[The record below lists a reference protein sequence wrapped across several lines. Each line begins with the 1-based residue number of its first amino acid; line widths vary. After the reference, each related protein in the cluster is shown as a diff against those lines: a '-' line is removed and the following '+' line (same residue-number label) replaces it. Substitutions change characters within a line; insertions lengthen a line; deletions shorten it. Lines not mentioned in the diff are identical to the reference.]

1 MRLHRLRLSDF
12 RGIEERE
19 VVFADHGVTVVEG
32 ANEVGKS
39 SMIEAL
45 DLLLER
51 RSDSRSAAVRSIAP
65 AGRDVGSVVEA
76 EISCG
81 DYTFVYRK
89 QFNRA
94 HRTELSV
101 LSPRTQQLSGREAD
115 QWVQRVLADE
125 VDMSLYAALRLVQG
139 VAAEPTSLAGSSA
152 LSRALDAAAAPELG
166 GGPAVISDDAGAGS
180 GLLGAAIA
188 EHERYYTPGLGK
200 PARELADALAAVE
213 SARELMEQRRRAFD
227 EACDDMVA
235 LDDAVAR
242 QSELARTHELARVE
256 LVQLDQRLAAAAEVV
271 RRRDTARADLAVGQ
285 ARADAAARSD
295 THRRRL
301 QQHHDDLAEQLQRS
315 EIRLSELT
323 GAVAEC
329 AAEAE
334 ALVADLNGT
343 RAELADA
350 EAAVLA
356 ARDAE
361 RRRAAADQVQR
372 LSTLIDR
379 ADALVAERDAS
390 RERLSR
396 LPIDESVLSRLTELA
411 TAEAIARAAKD
422 AAAPGLRVEQLG
434 AEDVLVNGE
443 SLCGTAELAVSAAT
457 EITVDGVI
465 SVQVTPGPD
474 VQERDR
480 EHARAAEALAAALAE
495 FDVADLSAAQ
505 ASALERSRVQRAVD
519 DLRIEIDAVLD
530 GRELSDIR
538 ADLAD
543 ATIRAEVTGV
553 AEPAEADLDPVAAQE
568 RCAAARDQLDAL
580 QGRREQLSVQ
590 QAALSGQVEML
601 EQQRDNQHAALGA
614 AQEELSTA
622 EAESA
627 DEPVDLA
634 AERQRLAEI
643 ESELAALDVDSAA
656 LHRDNVAD
664 VVADGTERLAA
675 LAARVTELSTRVEV
689 RAAEGRFD
697 QLSTAEAELAA
708 AEDHL
713 RRVQGRAEA
722 ARVLLGALTRHRDD
736 ARNRYVRPFTDAVE
750 RLGRVVFGSSFA
762 VEIDQELQVVSR
774 TLDGITVPLDSL
786 SGGAKEQLGII
797 VRLACAMVVDP
808 ADGVPVIIDDA
819 LGYTDPDRLE
829 TVGAVLRHAGRD
841 CQIIVLTCTPDRYRA
856 VGGAHLVSL

>member
-12 RGIEERE
+12 RGIDERE
-19 VVFADHGVTVVEG
+19 VIFAESGVTVVEG

-81 DYTFVYRK
+81 DYRFVYRK
-89 QFNRA
+89 QFNRS

-101 LSPRTQQLSGREAD
+101 VSPRAQQLSGREAD
-115 QWVQRVLADE
+115 QWVQRVLGDE

-139 VAAEPTSLAGSSA
+139 IGAEPTPLADSSA
-152 LSRALDAAAAPELG
+152 LSRALDAAAAPTATSVDGVPDGTE
-166 GGPAVISDDAGAGS
+166 A
-180 GLLGAAIA
+180 GLLGAAFA
-188 EHERYYTPGLGK
+188 EYERYYTAGLGR
-200 PARELADALAAVE
+200 PARELAEAVAAVE
-213 SARELMEQRRRAFD
+213 SARDRKELRQQAFD
-227 EACDDMVA
+227 EACDDMAA
-235 LDDAVAR
+235 LDEAVAR
-242 QSELARTHELARVE
+242 HGELSRTHELARVE
-256 LVQLDQRLAAAAEVV
+256 LAQLDQRLAAATEVM
-271 RRRDTARADLAVGQ
+271 RRRDSARADLAVGQ

-295 THRRRL
+295 AHHRRL
-301 QQHHDDLAEQLQRS
+301 QQHRDDLAEQLEHS
-315 EIRLSELT
+315 GIRLAELT
-323 GAVAEC
+323 NGLADC

-334 ALVADLNGT
+334 ALSADLGGA
-343 RAELADA
+343 RAELTDA
-350 EAAVLA
+350 ESAVLA
-356 ARDAE
+356 AQDAE
-361 RRRAAADQVQR
+361 RRRAAVGHVQR
-372 LSTLIDR
+372 LSALVER
-379 ADALVAERDAS
+379 ADALMAERNTLRA
-390 RERLSR
+390 RLSH
-396 LPIDESVLSRLTELA
+396 LPIDEPALSRLTELA
-411 TAEAIARAAKD
+411 TAEAVARAAKD
-422 AAAPGLRVEQLG
+422 AAAPVLRVEQLG
-434 AEDVLVNGE
+434 ADEVVVNGE
-443 SLCGTAELAVSAAT
+443 SLGGTADLTVSTAT
-457 EITVDGVI
+457 DITVAGVVR
-465 SVQVTPGPD
+465 VQVTPGPD

-480 EHARAAEALAAALAE
+480 VHAQAADALAAALAE
-495 FDVADLSAAQ
+495 LGVADISDAQ
-505 ASALERSRVQRAVD
+505 ASALERSRVQRAAD

-538 ADLAD
+538 TDLAESTVRAEGDQTADL
-543 ATIRAEVTGV
+543 ETG
-553 AEPAEADLDPVAAQE
+553 DLDPVAAQE
-568 RCAAARDQLDAL
+568 RCAAARDRLDAL
-580 QGRREQLSVQ
+580 KQRREQLSVQ
-590 QAALSGQVEML
+590 HAALSGQVEML
-601 EQQRDNQHAALGA
+601 AQQRDAQRAALDA
-614 AQEELSTA
+614 ALVELSTA
-622 EAESA
+622 EAESDA
-627 DEPVDLA
+627 GPIVDLDS
-634 AERQRLAEI
+634 ERRRLSEI
-643 ESELAALDVDSAA
+643 ENELTALDVDSAA
-656 LHRDNVAD
+656 MHRDNVAD
-664 VVADGTERLAA
+664 VVADGTERLVTLGAS
-675 LAARVTELSTRVEV
+675 VTELSTRVEV

-713 RRVQGRAEA
+713 QRVQGRADA

-750 RLGRVVFGSSFA
+750 RLGRVVFGPSFA

-774 TLDGITVPLDSL
+774 TLDGTTVPLDAL

-841 CQIIVLTCTPDRYRA
+841 CQIVVLTCTPGRYRA

>member
-1 MRLHRLRLSDF
+1 MRLHRLRLSNF

-19 VVFADHGVTVVEG
+19 VNFADHGVTVVEG

-51 RSDSRSAAVRSIAP
+51 RSDSRSAPVRAIAP

-101 LSPRTQQLSGREAD
+101 TAPRAQQLSGREAD

-139 VAAEPTSLAGSSA
+139 VGAAPTSLAGSSA
-152 LSRALDAAAAPELG
+152 LSRALDAAAAPTVGGPVVDGISDG
-166 GGPAVISDDAGAGS
+166 GGAGG
-180 GLLGAAIA
+180 GLLGAAVA
-188 EHERYYTPGLGK
+188 EYARYYTPGLGK
-200 PARELADALAAVE
+200 PARELAAAIAAVE
-213 SARELMEQRRRAFD
+213 TARERRDQRQRAFA
-227 EACDDMVA
+227 EACEDMAA
-235 LDDAVAR
+235 LDDVVAR
-242 QSELARTHELARVE
+242 HGELSRTHELARVE
-256 LVQLDQRLAAAAEVV
+256 LAQLDQRLASATEVV
-271 RRRDTARADLAVGQ
+271 RRRDSARADLAVGQ
-285 ARADAAARSD
+285 ARADAAARSEV
-295 THRRRL
+295 HRRRL
-301 QQHHDDLAEQLQRS
+301 REYRDGLSEQLQQS
-315 EIRLSELT
+315 E
-323 GAVAEC
+323 
-329 AAEAE
+329 
-334 ALVADLNGT
+334 T
-343 RAELADA
+343 RCSELADA
-350 EAAVLA
+350 LAECASESDALTADLDAARAELLDSEAMVLA
-356 ARDAE
+356 AQDAE
-361 RRRAAADQVQR
+361 RRRAAAGQVQR
-372 LSTLIDR
+372 LSALVDR
-379 ADALVAERDAS
+379 ADALMAERDRL
-390 RERLSR
+390 RERLSQ
-396 LPIDESVLSRLTELA
+396 LQVDESELARLTELA

-434 AEDVLVNGE
+434 TDPVLINGE
-443 SLCGTAELAVSAAT
+443 SLTGTVDLTITTAT
-457 EITVDGVI
+457 DITVDGVI
-465 SVQVTPGPD
+465 GMRVTPGAD
-474 VQERDR
+474 VAERDQA
-480 EHARAAEALAAALAE
+480 HTRAAEALARALAE
-495 FDVADLSAAQ
+495 LGVADMPDAQ
-505 ASALERSRVQRAVD
+505 ASALERTRAQRAYD
-519 DLRIEIDAVLD
+519 DVLIELDAVVD

-538 ADLAD
+538 ADLAES
-543 ATIRAEVTGV
+543 AIRADGEQNFDLY
-553 AEPAEADLDPVAAQE
+553 PATAQE
-568 RCAAARDQLDAL
+568 RCAVARDRLDGL
-580 QGRREQLSVQ
+580 RRRREQLSAQ
-590 QAALSGQVEML
+590 HAALSGQLEML
-601 EQQRDNQHAALGA
+601 DQQRA
-614 AQEELSTA
+614 AQRTALDAAESELSTT
-622 EAESA
+622 ETESEVDPA
-627 DEPVDLA
+627 VDLEA
-634 AERQRLAEI
+634 QQRRLAEI
-643 ESELAALDVDSAA
+643 EDELAALDVDSTA

-664 VVADGTERLAA
+664 VVADGAERLGT
-675 LAARVTELSTRVEV
+675 LAARMTELSTRVEV

-708 AEDHL
+708 AEDEL
-713 RRVQGRAEA
+713 RRVQGRADA

-750 RLGRVVFGSSFA
+750 RLGRVVFGPSFS

-841 CQIIVLTCTPDRYRA
+841 CQIIVLTCTPGRYRA
-856 VGGAHLVSL
+856 VGGARLVSL